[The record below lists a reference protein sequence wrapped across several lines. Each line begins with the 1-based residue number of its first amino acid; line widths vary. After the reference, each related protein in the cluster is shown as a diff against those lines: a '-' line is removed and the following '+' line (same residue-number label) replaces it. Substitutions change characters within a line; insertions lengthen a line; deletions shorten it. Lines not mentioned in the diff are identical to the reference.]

1 MEIQKKHQKIS
12 DPSYRPNSPT
22 SAALQASS
30 LLGRRE
36 PVRLGGSAATGL
48 GSMAP
53 MAPMAPCPPCPPWL
67 PWPNTMAGWNPK
79 VGPSLKRREDL
90 LDLLSWIRLKRPISV
105 PTLKGPQ
112 FLNTCT
118 QEIGLEICQATSSQ
132 IDCGFQPIPKDAW
145 QLDMNHT
152 KKGRNIK
159 QALESLEHQPGNEFS
174 DLPTVG
180 CGWLDVHDL
189 TSERLCPLSSSWQS
203 QSPSQQRQPIDK

>member
-1 MEIQKKHQKIS
+1 MH
-12 DPSYRPNSPT
+12 
-22 SAALQASS
+22 
-30 LLGRRE
+30 
-36 PVRLGGSAATGL
+36 
-48 GSMAP
+48 
-53 MAPMAPCPPCPPWL
+53 
-67 PWPNTMAGWNPK
+67 
-79 VGPSLKRREDL
+79 
-90 LDLLSWIRLKRPISV
+90 
-105 PTLKGPQ
+105 
-112 FLNTCT
+112 TCT

-152 KKGRNIK
+152 KKGRNLK
-159 QALESLEHQPGNEFS
+159 QALESVEHQPGNEFS